1 MAKRK
6 KIEVMY
12 DDASINV
19 SAEVDHI
26 WSIANTLRGT
36 YSSDKYKNVVIPM
49 IIIRR
54 LECALALTKAMVVAA
69 FEKNPNTPEGVLKRK
84 AGFAFYNTSRFTL
97 AELLADSKNIAVNF
111 ESYIEGFSA
120 NIQEIINNLEFKKE
134 IEKMDKNNRLYGVV
148 KKFSELDL
156 DPKTVDGHVMGYMFE
171 DLIRRF
177 STNAEAGD
185 HYTPREVIR
194 LMVNII
200 LAEGCDDLLTEGK
213 VATVLDMAC
222 GTGGMLSTAYDFL
235 YRLNP
240 NIDVRL
246 FGQEINP
253 ESYAICL
260 ADMLIK
266 GQDAGNIRFQDTM
279 IQDCFP
285 DQSMR
290 IVIANPPFGTP
301 WGGKDAPE
309 GVEKAVRDEYETK
322 THGRW
327 KGGLPA
333 TGDEQLLFVQHAVV
347 KMDDR
352 LGRAAIIQNGSPL
365 FSGSTA
371 SGESQIRRY
380 LLEND
385 LIEAIIGLSTDLF
398 YNTGIGIYIFILS
411 KNKRKERRGKI
422 QLINAVNYWK
432 LLSRS
437 LGKKR
442 REISRDDMR
451 AITELYAY
459 FKENKDCKIFDANEF
474 LYKEYSVYQPLQR
487 NYAITKERIE
497 KMLQDGVLDSIYNPE
512 LQEELEEKDLRA
524 PVEEAKLNMLKTA
537 KPLYDS
543 IVKTLEGAV
552 SNKIYKKKVDF
563 LKVFMPCFD
572 KLPDQWQNMKEA
584 KKQDLEEKMAFGLS
598 EMDKTAEIQKDKQG
612 NIIYDS
618 TTKDTELIK
627 LNMDVEE
634 YFKREVYPHVPDAH
648 YVYEYGEE
656 GKLPL
661 FPGKQSSVTLG
672 KAKIGAEFPFTRY
685 FYEHKEPE
693 KADVLLKRFME
704 MEKSIAMKVKELDN
718 G

>member
-54 LECALALTKAMVVAA
+54 LECALAPTKAAVAAA
-69 FEKNPNTPEGVLKRK
+69 FEKNSNTPEGVLRRK

-97 AELLADSKNIAVNF
+97 AELLADSKNIAANF

-156 DPKTVDGHVMGYMFE
+156 DPQTVDGHVMGYMFE

-222 GTGGMLSTAYDFL
+222 GTGGMLSTMYDFL
-235 YRLNP
+235 NRLNP

-279 IQDCFP
+279 IKDCFP
-285 DQSMR
+285 VQSMR

-309 GVEKAVRDEYETK
+309 GVEKAVREEYETK
-322 THGRW
+322 AHGRW

-333 TGDEQLLFVQHAVV
+333 TGDEQLLFVQHAVA

-365 FSGSTA
+365 FSGGTV

-398 YNTGIGIYIFILS
+398 YNTGIGIYVFILS
-411 KNKRKERRGKI
+411 KNKRKERRGKV

-451 AITELYAY
+451 AITELYAN
-459 FKENKDCKIFDANEF
+459 FKENKDCKIFDVNEF

-497 KMLQDGVLDSIYNPE
+497 KMLQDGVLDSIYKPE
-512 LQEELEEKDLRA
+512 LQEELEEKDLRTA
-524 PVEEAKLNMLKTA
+524 AEEEKLNALKAA
-537 KPLYDS
+537 KPLYNG

-552 SNKIYKKKVDF
+552 SNKIYKKKSGF
-563 LKVFMPCFD
+563 LKVFTPLFD
-572 KLPDQWQNMKEA
+572 KLPRQYQNMKEA
-584 KKQDLEEKMAFGLS
+584 KKQDLQAKIAFGLS

-618 TTKDTELIK
+618 TTKDTELVK
-627 LNMDVEE
+627 LNMDVEI
-634 YFKREVYPHVPDAH
+634 YFKREVYSHVPDAR
-648 YVYEYGEE
+648 YVYEYGDE
-656 GKLPL
+656 GKL
-661 FPGKQSSVTLG
+661 
-672 KAKIGAEFPFTRY
+672 
-685 FYEHKEPE
+685 
-693 KADVLLKRFME
+693 
-704 MEKSIAMKVKELDN
+704 
-718 G
+718 

>member
-1 MAKRK
+1 
-6 KIEVMY
+6 MY

-54 LECALALTKAMVVAA
+54 LECALAKNKTAVVSA
-69 FEKNPNTPEGVLKRK
+69 FEKNPRTPEGVLKKK
-84 AGFAFYNTSRFTL
+84 AGFSFYNTSRFTL
-97 AELLADSKNIAVNF
+97 TELLADSKNIAANF

-120 NIQEIINNLEFKKE
+120 NIQEIINNLDFKKE

-156 DPKTVDGHVMGYMFE
+156 DPQTVDSHVMGYMFE

-222 GTGGMLSTAYDFL
+222 GTGGMLSTTYDFL
-235 YRLNP
+235 HRLNP
-240 NIDVRL
+240 GIDVRL

-279 IQDCFP
+279 IKDCFP
-285 DQSMR
+285 GQSMR

-322 THGRW
+322 SRGRW

-333 TGDEQLLFVQHAVV
+333 AGDEQLLFVQHAIA
-347 KMDDR
+347 KMDER
-352 LGRAAIIQNGSPL
+352 RGRAAIIQNGSPL
-365 FSGSTA
+365 FSGGTA

-385 LIEAIIGLSTDLF
+385 LVEAIIGLSTDLF

-411 KNKRKERRGKI
+411 KNKREERRGKV

-432 LLSRS
+432 LLSKS

-442 REISRDDMR
+442 REISREDMK
-451 AITELYAY
+451 AVTELYAN
-459 FKENKDCKIFDANEF
+459 FKETKDCKIFGVEEF
-474 LYKEYSVYQPLQR
+474 LYREYSVYQPLQR
-487 NYAITKERIE
+487 NYAITKDRIE
-497 KMLQDGVLDSIYNPE
+497 KMLAGGVLDSLYNPE
-512 LQEELEEKDLRA
+512 LKEELEGNDLRTA
-524 PVEEAKLNMLKTA
+524 AEEEKLKEMEAA
-537 KPLYDS
+537 KPLYDT
-543 IVKTLEGAV
+543 IIKTLEGAV
-552 SNKIYKKKVDF
+552 NRKIYRKKDDF
-563 LKVFMPCFD
+563 LKVFTPLFD
-572 KLPDQWQNMKEA
+572 KLPDQYQHMKEA
-584 KKQDLEEKMAFGLS
+584 RKQDLWEKIAFALS

-634 YFKREVYPHVPDAH
+634 YFKKEVYPHVPDAR
-648 YVYEYGEE
+648 YVYEYGDD

-661 FPGKQSSVTLG
+661 YPGKQSAAALNREKT
-672 KAKIGAEFPFTRY
+672 GAEFPFTRY
-685 FYEHKEPE
+685 FYEYQEPE
-693 KADVLLKRFME
+693 KSDALLKRFME
-704 MEKSIAMKVKELDN
+704 LEKSIAAKVKGL
-718 G
+718 GGA

>member
-1 MAKRK
+1 
-6 KIEVMY
+6 
-12 DDASINV
+12 
-19 SAEVDHI
+19 
-26 WSIANTLRGT
+26 
-36 YSSDKYKNVVIPM
+36 M

-54 LECALALTKAMVVAA
+54 LECALAKTKAAVVTV
-69 FEKNPNTPEGVLKRK
+69 FEKNPNTPEDVLKRK
-84 AGFAFYNTSRFTL
+84 TGFSFYNTSHFTL
-97 AELLADSKNIAVNF
+97 TELLADSKNIASNF
-111 ESYIEGFSA
+111 VSYIEGFSA
-120 NIQEIINNLEFKKE
+120 NIQEIINNLDFKKE

-156 DPKTVDGHVMGYMFE
+156 DPTTVDSHVMGYMFE
-171 DLIRRF
+171 ELIRKF

-194 LMVNII
+194 LMVNIL

-222 GTGGMLSTAYDFL
+222 GTGGMLSTTYDFL
-235 YRLNP
+235 HRMNS

-266 GQDAGNIRFQDTM
+266 GQNAENIRFQDTM
-279 IQDCFP
+279 INDCFP
-285 DQSMR
+285 KQSMR
-290 IVIANPPFGTP
+290 LVIANPPFGTP

-309 GVEKAVRDEYETK
+309 GVEKAVRDEYEVK
-322 THGRW
+322 GHGRW

-333 TGDEQLLFVQHAVV
+333 TGDEQLLFVQHAVA
-347 KMDDR
+347 KMDDS

-365 FSGSTA
+365 FSGNTT

-385 LIEAIIGLSTDLF
+385 LLEAIIGLSTDLF

-411 KNKRKERRGKI
+411 KNKRPERKGKV
-422 QLINAVNYWK
+422 QLINAINYWK
-432 LLSRS
+432 LLSKS

-442 REISRDDMR
+442 REISREDMR
-451 AITELYAY
+451 TITELYAN
-459 FKENKDCKIFDANEF
+459 FKKNKDCKIFDVNEF

-497 KMLQDGVLDSIYNPE
+497 KMLGDGCLESISF
-512 LQEELEEKDLRA
+512 
-524 PVEEAKLNMLKTA
+524 
-537 KPLYDS
+537 YDS
-543 IVKTLEGAV
+543 IIKTLNNAV
-552 SNKIYKKKVDF
+552 SKKIYKKKDEF
-563 LKVFMPCFD
+563 MKVFRPLFD
-572 KLPDQWQNMKEA
+572 KLPSQYKKMKEA
-584 KKQDLEEKMAFGLS
+584 KKSDLQEKIAFALS

-612 NIIYDS
+612 NVIYDS

-627 LNMDVEE
+627 LNIDVDE

-661 FPGKQSSVTLG
+661 YPSKQTSSTLS
-672 KAKIGAEFPFTRY
+672 KEKIGAEFPFTRY
-685 FYEHKEPE
+685 FYEYQEPE
-693 KADVLLKRFME
+693 KADVLLEQFME
-704 MEKSIAMKVKELDN
+704 LEKSITGKVKGMGNRE
-718 G
+718 

>member
-1 MAKRK
+1 
-6 KIEVMY
+6 
-12 DDASINV
+12 
-19 SAEVDHI
+19 
-26 WSIANTLRGT
+26 
-36 YSSDKYKNVVIPM
+36 
-49 IIIRR
+49 
-54 LECALALTKAMVVAA
+54 
-69 FEKNPNTPEGVLKRK
+69 
-84 AGFAFYNTSRFTL
+84 
-97 AELLADSKNIAVNF
+97 
-111 ESYIEGFSA
+111 
-120 NIQEIINNLEFKKE
+120 
-134 IEKMDKNNRLYGVV
+134 
-148 KKFSELDL
+148 
-156 DPKTVDGHVMGYMFE
+156 
-171 DLIRRF
+171 
-177 STNAEAGD
+177 
-185 HYTPREVIR
+185 
-194 LMVNII
+194 MVNII

-222 GTGGMLSTAYDFL
+222 GTGGMLSTTCDFL

-309 GVEKAVRDEYETK
+309 GVEKSVRDEYETK

-333 TGDEQLLFVQHAVV
+333 TGDEQLLFVQHAVA

-365 FSGSTA
+365 FSGGTS

-385 LIEAIIGLSTDLF
+385 LVEAIIGLSTDLF
-398 YNTGIGIYIFILS
+398 YNTGIGIYIFVLS
-411 KNKRKERRGKI
+411 KNKRKERRGKV
-422 QLINAVNYWK
+422 QLINAVNYRK
-432 LLSRS
+432 LLSKS

-451 AITELYAY
+451 AITERYAN
-459 FKENKDCKIFDANEF
+459 FKETADCKIFDASEF

-497 KMLQDGVLDSIYNPE
+497 KMLTDGILDSIYKPDIK
-512 LQEELEEKDLRA
+512 EELEEKDIRT
-524 PVEEAKLNMLKTA
+524 VTEEEKLIALKAA
-537 KPLYDS
+537 KPLYDAL
-543 IVKTLEGAV
+543 VKTLEGAA
-552 SNKIYKKKVDF
+552 SAKIYKKKADF
-563 LKVFMPCFD
+563 LEVFTPLFGN
-572 KLPDQWQNMKEA
+572 LSEEYQNMKEA
-584 KKQDLEEKMAFGLS
+584 KKQDLREKIAFALS
-598 EMDKTAEIQKDKQG
+598 EMDKTAEVQRDKQG

-634 YFKREVYPHVPDAH
+634 YFKREVYPHVHDAH
-648 YVYEYGEE
+648 YVYEYGED

-661 FPGKQSSVTLG
+661 FPSKQSSATLSRE
-672 KAKIGAEFPFTRY
+672 KIGAEFSFTRY
-685 FYEHKEPE
+685 FYEYKEPE
-693 KADVLLKRFME
+693 KASILLKRFME
-704 MEKSIAMKVKELDN
+704 MEKSISVKIKEL

>member
-1 MAKRK
+1 MGKRK
-6 KIEVMY
+6 KIEPMY

-54 LECALALTKAMVVAA
+54 LECALTGTKAAVVTA
-69 FEKNPNTPEGVLKRK
+69 FEKNPAVPEAVLKRK
-84 AGFAFYNTSRFTL
+84 AGFSFYNTSRFTL
-97 AELLADSKNIAVNF
+97 EELLADSKNIAANF
-111 ESYIEGFSA
+111 VSYIEGFSA
-120 NIQEIINNLEFKKE
+120 NIQEIINNLDFKKE

-156 DPKTVDGHVMGYMFE
+156 EPSTVDSHVMGYMFE

-194 LMVNII
+194 LMVNIL

-222 GTGGMLSTAYDFL
+222 GTGGMLSTTDDFL
-235 YRLNP
+235 HRLNN

-266 GQDAGNIRFQDTM
+266 GQNAENIRFQDTM
-279 IQDCFP
+279 MKDCFP
-285 DQSMR
+285 GQSMR
-290 IVIANPPFGTP
+290 LVIANPPFGTP

-322 THGRW
+322 SHGRW

-333 TGDEQLLFVQHAVV
+333 TGDEQLLFVQHAVA

-365 FSGSTA
+365 FSGNTA

-380 LLEND
+380 LLEQD
-385 LIEAIIGLSTDLF
+385 LLEAIIGLTTDLF

-411 KNKRKERRGKI
+411 KNKRPERRGKV

-432 LLSRS
+432 LLSKS

-442 REISRDDMR
+442 REISREDMK
-451 AITELYAY
+451 AITELYAD
-459 FKENKDCKIFDANEF
+459 FKETKDCKIFDVNEF

-497 KMLQDGVLDSIYNPE
+497 KMIADGCLDSIYNAE
-512 LQEELEEKDLRA
+512 RAQELEETDSRKESENNQLA
-524 PVEEAKLNMLKTA
+524 SLKAA
-537 KPLYDS
+537 KPLYDA
-543 IVKTLEGAV
+543 IIKTLETAI
-552 SNKIYKKKVDF
+552 NKKIYKKKVEF
-563 LKVFMPCFD
+563 MKVFTPLFD
-572 KLPDQWQNMKEA
+572 DLPSEYKNLKEA
-584 KKQDLEEKMAFGLS
+584 KKTDLQEKIAFALS
-598 EMDKTAEIQKDKQG
+598 EMDKTAEIQKDKHG

-627 LNMDVEE
+627 LNMDVDE
-634 YFKREVYPHVPDAH
+634 YFKKEVYPHVPDAH
-648 YVYEYGEE
+648 YVFEYGEE

-661 FPGKQSSVTLG
+661 YPSKQTAATLSRE
-672 KAKIGAEFPFTRY
+672 KTGAEFPFTRY
-685 FYEHKEPE
+685 FYEYKEPE

-704 MEKSIAMKVKELDN
+704 LEKSIAGKVKEL
-718 G
+718 GE

>member
-1 MAKRK
+1 
-6 KIEVMY
+6 
-12 DDASINV
+12 
-19 SAEVDHI
+19 VDHI

-36 YSSDKYKNVVIPM
+36 YSPDKYKNVVIPM

-54 LECALALTKAMVVAA
+54 LECALAGTKTTVVSA
-69 FEKNPNTPEGVLKRK
+69 FDKSPNIPEAVLKRK
-84 AGFAFYNTSRFTL
+84 AGFSFYNTSRFTL
-97 AELLADSKNIAVNF
+97 AELLADSKNIASNF
-111 ESYIEGFSA
+111 VSYIEGFSS
-120 NIQEIINNLEFKKE
+120 NIQEIINNLDFMKE

-156 DPKTVDGHVMGYMFE
+156 DPVTVDGHVMGYMFE

-194 LMVNII
+194 LMVNIL

-235 YRLNP
+235 NRLNK

-266 GQDAGNIRFQDTM
+266 GQNAENIRFKDTM
-279 IQDCFP
+279 IKDCFP
-285 DQSMR
+285 NQSMR
-290 IVIANPPFGTP
+290 LVIANPPFGTS

-309 GVEKAVRDEYETK
+309 GVEKAVKDEYEVK
-322 THGRW
+322 DHGRW

-333 TGDEQLLFVQHAVV
+333 TGDEQLLFIQHAAS
-347 KMDDR
+347 KMDER

-365 FSGSTA
+365 FSGGTS

-380 LLEND
+380 LLEQD
-385 LIEAIIGLSTDLF
+385 LLEAIIGLTTDLF

-411 KNKRKERRGKI
+411 KNKRPERRGKV

-432 LLSRS
+432 QLGKS

-442 REISRDDMR
+442 REISREDMR
-451 AITELYAY
+451 TITELYAD
-459 FKENKDCKIFDANEF
+459 FKETKDSKIFDVNEF
-474 LYKEYSVYQPLQR
+474 LYREYTVYQPLQR

-497 KMLQDGVLDSIYNPE
+497 KMTASGCLDSIYNI
-512 LQEELEEKDLRA
+512 EKNDII
-524 PVEEAKLNMLKTA
+524 KSF
-537 KPLYDS
+537 DS
-543 IVKTLEGAV
+543 AV
-552 SNKIYKKKVDF
+552 SKKIYKKKDDF
-563 LKVFMPCFD
+563 MQVFSPLFD
-572 KLPDQWQNMKEA
+572 GLPSGYQNLKEA
-584 KKQDLEEKMAFGLS
+584 KKADLQEKIAFALS
-598 EMDKTAEIQKDKQG
+598 EMDKTAEIQKDKHG

-627 LNMDVEE
+627 LNMDVEK
-634 YFKREVYPHVPDAH
+634 YFKKEVYPHVPDAH
-648 YVYEYGEE
+648 YVYEYGEA

-661 FPGKQSSVTLG
+661 FPSKQTASALSREKT
-672 KAKIGAEFPFTRY
+672 GAEFPFTRY
-685 FYEHKEPE
+685 FYEYKEPE
-693 KADVLLKRFME
+693 KSDVLLERFME
-704 MEKSIAMKVKELDN
+704 LEKSIAGKVKGL
-718 G
+718 

>member
-6 KIEVMY
+6 KIEIMY
-12 DDASINV
+12 DDASIDV
-19 SAEVDHI
+19 RDEVDHI

-36 YSSDKYKNVVIPM
+36 YSGDKYKNVVIPM

-54 LECALALTKAMVVAA
+54 LECALAASKAAVIAA
-69 FEKNPNTPEGVLKRK
+69 FEKNPATPESVLRRK

-97 AELLADSKNIAVNF
+97 AGLLADSKNIAANF
-111 ESYIEGFSA
+111 ESYIDGFSR
-120 NIQEIINNLEFKKE
+120 NIQDIISNLDFKKE
-134 IEKMDKNNRLYGVV
+134 IVKMDKNKRLYGVV

-156 DPKTVDGHVMGYMFE
+156 DPKTVEGHVMGYMFE

-185 HYTPREVIR
+185 HYTPREVIC

-222 GTGGMLSTAYDFL
+222 GTGGMLSAACDFL
-235 YRLNP
+235 RRRNP
-240 NIDVRL
+240 GVDARL

-279 IQDCFP
+279 IQDCFS

-309 GVEKAVRDEYETK
+309 GVESAVRDEYETK
-322 THGRW
+322 SRGRW

-333 TGDEQLLFVQHAVV
+333 TGDEQLLFVQHAIA
-347 KMDDR
+347 KMDER

-365 FSGSTA
+365 FSGGVS

-385 LIEAIIGLSTDLF
+385 FVEAIIGLSTDLF

-411 KNKRKERRGKI
+411 KNKRKERRGKV
-422 QLINAVNYWK
+422 QLINAANYWK
-432 LLSRS
+432 PLSKS

-442 REISRDDMR
+442 RELSRDDIK
-451 AITELYAY
+451 AITELYVD
-459 FKENKDCKIFDANEF
+459 FEERPGCKIFDVNEF
-474 LYKEYSVYQPLQR
+474 LYREYSVYQPLQR
-487 NYAITKERIE
+487 NYAISKERIE
-497 KMLQDGVLDSIYNPE
+497 KLLTGGALDSIYDPDME
-512 LQEELEEKDLRA
+512 QELEEKEERTA
-524 PVEEAKLNMLKTA
+524 AEEAKLSALKA
-537 KPLYDS
+537 GKPLYDAL
-543 IVKTLEGAV
+543 VKTFEAAACA
-552 SNKIYKKKVDF
+552 KTYKKKADF
-563 LKVFMPCFD
+563 LAVFTPLFD
-572 KLPDQWQNMKEA
+572 KLPAEYQNMKEA
-584 KKQDLEEKMAFGLS
+584 KKQDLREKTAFALS
-598 EMDKTAEIQKDKQG
+598 EMDKTAEIQTDKQG
-612 NIIYDS
+612 NVIYDS
-618 TTKDTELIK
+618 TTKDTELVK

-634 YFKREVYPHVPDAH
+634 YFKREVFPHVPDAR
-648 YVYEYGEE
+648 YVYEYGDE
-656 GKLPL
+656 GRLPL
-661 FPGKQSSVTLG
+661 FPGKQGALTRE
-672 KAKIGAEFPFTRY
+672 KTGAEFPFTRY
-685 FYEHKEPE
+685 FYEYKAPE
-693 KADVLLKRFME
+693 KAAALLKRFME
-704 MEKSIAMKVKELDN
+704 LEKSAAGKIRELS
-718 G
+718 